1 MLKGRKLFQTKRLSG
16 RISRFPI
23 FASATCRITGKAI
36 FTIGG
41 TAMNKDLFISGSIV
55 VTRDEDQRV
64 KFIQFVPD
72 DEFTP
77 VLEHGSK
84 TSGQLQ
90 LLRNAAFDYV
100 ASKPRIRNNL
110 LLIRKARHGRLSGT
124 RDHAFQLT
132 LKVFAAEGIDW
143 QKAFVEEPIEVMADL
158 MGLKRMR
165 EILKEALKKLEAQ
178 GLVEKDWKPYG
189 QEW

>member
-1 MLKGRKLFQTKRLSG
+1 
-16 RISRFPI
+16 
-23 FASATCRITGKAI
+23 
-36 FTIGG
+36 
-41 TAMNKDLFISGSIV
+41 MNKDLFISGSIV

-100 ASKPRIRNNL
+100 ANKPRVRNNL

>member
-1 MLKGRKLFQTKRLSG
+1 M
-16 RISRFPI
+16 
-23 FASATCRITGKAI
+23 
-36 FTIGG
+36 
-41 TAMNKDLFISGSIV
+41 AMDKTLFISGSVV
-55 VTRDEDQRV
+55 VTRDENNRV
-64 KFIQFVPD
+64 KIVQFVPD

-77 VLEHGSK
+77 VLEQPSK

-100 ASKPRIRNNL
+100 ANKPRIRNNS

-143 QKAFVEEPIEVMADL
+143 QRAFVEEPIEVMTDL
-158 MGLKRMR
+158 MGSERMR
-165 EILKEALKKLEAQ
+165 GILKEALNRLNSEAM
-178 GLVEKDWKPYG
+178 
-189 QEW
+189 